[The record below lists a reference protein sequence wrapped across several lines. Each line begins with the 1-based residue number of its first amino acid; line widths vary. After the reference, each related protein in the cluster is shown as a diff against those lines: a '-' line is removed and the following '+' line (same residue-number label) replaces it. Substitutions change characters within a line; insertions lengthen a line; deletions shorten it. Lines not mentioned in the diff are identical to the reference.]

1 MGRGYFSLTKGV
13 FCCSP
18 RGDCRAGETLEG
30 GWLLSEA
37 DNYSLKYQS
46 NYRQQSHSVC
56 ISGLHIFTHVYTCLH
71 MHFLQKSWAFWIR
84 QHCTICGHCGTTCH
98 NLSVFY
104 KPKFDFPRGLV
115 DLWTFSCRKIHH
127 LSMTK
132 WIILHAAQ
140 SFWQCRLCLR
150 VLWTHLHTANSQQYQ
165 ICVCLRHIDD
175 AYVDLVYSLWLV
187 GPSWTVP
194 DWFSWCCQSKYKIIH
209 CVACKDSSLVPSDE
223 VTAHHPQ

>member
-1 MGRGYFSLTKGV
+1 M

-37 DNYSLKYQS
+37 DNYR
-46 NYRQQSHSVC
+46 NSHILSVF
-56 ISGLHIFTHVYTCLH
+56 LVYTCLH
-71 MHFLQKSWAFWIR
+71 MHFLQKSWAFWIL
-84 QHCTICGHCGTTCH
+84 QYCTICH
-98 NLSVFY
+98 NLSVFS

-115 DLWTFSCRKIHH
+115 NLWTFSCRKIHH

-140 SFWQCRLCLR
+140 SLWQCRLCLR
-150 VLWTHLHTANSQQYQ
+150 VLWTHLHTANSKQHQ

-187 GPSWTVP
+187 RPSWTVP
-194 DWFSWCCQSKYKIIH
+194 DWFSWCSQSKYKIIH
-209 CVACKDSSLVPSDE
+209 YVVFKDSNLVPSDE